1 MSDATQDLPSAS
13 AIADVLGIAE
23 DYKIGHLDAML
34 KIFRERGR
42 LEGIRAARVAMSEA
56 RRG

>member
-1 MSDATQDLPSAS
+1 MSDTTQDLPSAS
-13 AIADVLGIAE
+13 TIADQLGITA
-23 DYKIGHLDAML
+23 DYQISYLDAML

-42 LEGIRAARVAMSEA
+42 LEGIRATRMAMSEA